1 MARSTP
7 ARKPVHPIKSFFVG
21 EEPMS
26 NALWGMVFFLFSEVM
41 FFAGL
46 IAAYLALRED
56 ALIWEPTNG
65 GEVIGAE
72 FRPVLFTILLV
83 ASSIPMQY
91 AAFAIRT
98 GRRRALSIASGLVF
112 VIGIAFLINQ
122 GLEWKNADFGIGDG
136 AYAATFYL
144 LTGFHGAHV
153 LGGVLFN
160 GLVFLRSLIGQFDAE
175 RNTAVEAA
183 TMYWH
188 FVGLVWVALF
198 ALVFVSI

>member
-1 MARSTP
+1 MAQS
-7 ARKPVHPIKSFFVG
+7 AAVHKSVHPVKSFFVG
-21 EEPMS
+21 DDPMT
-26 NALWGMVFFLFSEVM
+26 NGLWGMVFFLFSEVM
-41 FFAGL
+41 FFSGL

-56 ALIWEPTNG
+56 ALIWAPTNG

-83 ASSIPMQY
+83 VSSIPMQF

-98 GRRRALSIASGLVF
+98 GRRRALSISIGLVF

-122 GLEWKNADFGIGDG
+122 GIEWKNVDFGIGDG
-136 AYAATFYL
+136 AYSATFYL

-153 LGGVLFN
+153 LGGVMFN

-188 FVGLVWVALF
+188 FVGLVWIALF
-198 ALVFVSI
+198 VLVFVSI